1 MTASKS
7 LVALAVASATLSAS
21 ALATDYSIYGKA
33 EVQIAN
39 TDKGVMRYTKEGTQI
54 DAPFSRI
61 GVKGTHG
68 LSSDLKLVYKYE
80 VQVKG
85 FEHDDTTE
93 PFSARN
99 TYVGLEGKFG
109 SVLVGRNDTRF
120 KFSEGKI
127 DQFNE
132 TQSDIA
138 QVLAGQDRV
147 GDSITYSSPKWNDFS
162 FSLTYTP
169 KDDASNDETGFAAT
183 AIYGDRAL
191 KNKDYYVALSHTD
204 SIGNLVATRIA
215 LAYKWQKLQL
225 GAIIQDSENLAKD
238 KSGNGYVLSA
248 SYQLD
253 DNWRPKLQFAKDSS
267 GLRHNEDATQ
277 WTLGTDYI
285 FDKQT
290 NLYVMAT
297 QLDLETQDDTSIA
310 VGLKYKF

>member
-7 LVALAVASATLSAS
+7 LAALAVASATLSAS
-21 ALATDYSIYGKA
+21 ALAADYSIYGKA
-33 EVQIAN
+33 EVQIAS

-109 SVLVGRNDTRF
+109 TVLVGRNDTRF

-204 SIGNLVATRIA
+204 SIGNLIATRIA
-215 LAYKWQKLQL
+215 VAYKWQKLQL

-238 KSGNGYVLSA
+238 KSGNGYVLSV

-267 GLRHNEDATQ
+267 GLRHSEDATQ

>member
-21 ALATDYSIYGKA
+21 TLAADYSIYGKA

-109 SVLVGRNDTRF
+109 TVLVGRNDTRF

-147 GDSITYSSPKWNDFS
+147 GDSVTYASPKWNGFS

-238 KSGNGYVLSA
+238 KSGNGYVLSV

-267 GLRHNEDATQ
+267 GLRHSEDATQ

-290 NLYVMAT
+290 NLYLMAT

>member
-1 MTASKS
+1 MTASKFI
-7 LVALAVASATLSAS
+7 VAVLATSATAS
-21 ALATDYSIYGKA
+21 VMAADYRIYGKA

-39 TDKGVMRYTKEGTQI
+39 TDKGVMRYTKAGTQI

-61 GVKGTHG
+61 GVKGEHT
-68 LSSDLKLVYKYE
+68 LASDLKLVYKYE

-99 TYVGLEGKFG
+99 TYLGLAGQFG
-109 SVLVGRNDTRF
+109 TVLIGRNDTRF
-120 KFSEGKI
+120 KFSEGKV

-147 GDSITYSSPKWNDFS
+147 GDSITYTSPNWNNMS

-169 KDDASNDETGFAAT
+169 KDDASNEQAGFAAT

-191 KNKDYYVALSHTD
+191 KNKQYYIALSHTD
-204 SIGNLVATRIA
+204 SIGNLLATRIA

-238 KSGNGYVLSA
+238 KSGKGYVVSA
-248 SYQLD
+248 SYQLSD
-253 DNWRPKLQFAKDSS
+253 HWRPKLQFARDTS

-277 WTLGTDYI
+277 WSLGTDYL

-290 NLYVMAT
+290 NLYAMAT
-297 QLDLETQDDTSIA
+297 RLNLDTEDDTSIA
-310 VGLKYKF
+310 LGLKYRF

>member
-109 SVLVGRNDTRF
+109 TVLVGRNDTRF

-238 KSGNGYVLSA
+238 KSGNGYVLSV

>member
-21 ALATDYSIYGKA
+21 ALAADYSIYGKA

-109 SVLVGRNDTRF
+109 TVLVGRNDTRF

-238 KSGNGYVLSA
+238 KSGNGYVLSV

-267 GLRHNEDATQ
+267 GLRHSEDATQ